1 MHLHLADPALAFPRG
16 VKATRLGSLVGHH
29 VRKEMLY
36 LSGLCYMK
44 KRSCINQQLTLI
56 QFKKSAAQNDIAKT
70 ELGVDPQY
78 SPGAYLQR
86 QQ

>member
-1 MHLHLADPALAFPRG
+1 MAGEFGGAPHQKGDVVSARALLH
-16 VKATRLGSLVGHH
+16 
-29 VRKEMLY
+29 E
-36 LSGLCYMK
+36 

-56 QFKKSAAQNDIAKT
+56 QFKKIAAQNDIAKT